1 MCLIP
6 FKKAATERMELTDD
20 PDDERISGEGGQRE
34 DGVHDGQ
41 EDDGRHGVLPEVH
54 LGAFHAH
61 CNRK

>member
-1 MCLIP
+1 
-6 FKKAATERMELTDD
+6 MELTDD
-20 PDDERISGEGGQRE
+20 PDDERVSGEGGERE

-61 CNRK
+61 CNIK